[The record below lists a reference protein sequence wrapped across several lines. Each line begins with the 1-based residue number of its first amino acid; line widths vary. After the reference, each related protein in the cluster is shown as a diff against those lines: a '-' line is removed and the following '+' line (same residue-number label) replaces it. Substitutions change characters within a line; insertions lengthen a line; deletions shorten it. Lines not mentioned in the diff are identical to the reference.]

1 MIPTTDK
8 EALDE
13 LQRVRKANKTLITSI
28 AELVADDRYSRKD
41 REGLAAIAE
50 FVTAMDDIVGDVM
63 KGMATMAVAKKPS
76 DAASIIDALTK

>member
-13 LQRVRKANKTLITSI
+13 LQRVRKGNRTLLSGI

-50 FVTAMDDIVGDVM
+50 FVTTMDDIVGDVM

>member
-1 MIPTTDK
+1 MVPTTEK

-13 LQRVRKANKTLITSI
+13 LQRVRKANKALIGSI
-28 AELVADDRYSRKD
+28 AELVADNRYSRSD

-50 FVTAMDDIVGDVM
+50 FVTAQDDVLADVM